1 MEQALLAVTV
11 GVVVVALLVG
21 LATFAG
27 SRRAY
32 EEIGAGGIEQ
42 DPAPREPTGGAGA
55 AGAAEQA
62 AEIRQMLEA
71 RNSRRI
77 RRGEEPLDVEAEV
90 AALTSAS
97 APAADPAL
105 EEEVRQLVVAR
116 NARRVR
122 RGEKPLDVEAEVRR
136 QLAALG

>member
-42 DPAPREPTGGAGA
+42 DPAPREPTSG

-122 RGEKPLDVEAEVRR
+122 RGEEPLDVEAEVRR

>member
-55 AGAAEQA
+55 AEQA

-90 AALTSAS
+90 AALSAT

-122 RGEKPLDVEAEVRR
+122 RGEEPLDVEAEVRR

>member
-1 MEQALLAVTV
+1 MQQALMVVTV
-11 GVVVVALLVG
+11 AVVALAVIVG
-21 LATFAG
+21 LFTLAG

-32 EEIGAGGIEQ
+32 GEIGAGGIEQ
-42 DPAPREPTGGAGA
+42 DPLPRDPGTG

-71 RNSRRI
+71 RNARRI
-77 RRGEEPLDVEAEV
+77 RRGEEPVDIEAEM
-90 AALTSAS
+90 AALSATAS
-97 APAADPAL
+97 ATATDPAL
-105 EEEVRQLVVAR
+105 EEEVRQLVIAR

-122 RGEKPLDVEAEVRR
+122 RGEEPLDVDAEVRR

>member
-11 GVVVVALLVG
+11 GVVVVALVVG

-32 EEIGAGGIEQ
+32 EEIGAGGIES
-42 DPAPREPTGGAGA
+42 DPAPRDPTSG

-71 RNSRRI
+71 RNARRV
-77 RRGEEPLDVEAEV
+77 RRGEEPFDVDEEL
-90 AALTSAS
+90 AALAAAT
-97 APAADPAL
+97 PVAADPAL

-122 RGEKPLDVEAEVRR
+122 RGEEPLDVEAEVRR
-136 QLAALG
+136 QLAALS